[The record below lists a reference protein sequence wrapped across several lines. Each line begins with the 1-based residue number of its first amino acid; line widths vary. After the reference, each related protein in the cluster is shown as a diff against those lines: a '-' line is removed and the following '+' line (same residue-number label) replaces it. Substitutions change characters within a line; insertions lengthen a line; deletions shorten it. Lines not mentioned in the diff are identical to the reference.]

1 MGWDNSGNFP
11 AAVLVQV
18 RGPLSIQVLAEFY
31 SEREGIIDFTKKVLQ
46 MVEEQCPG
54 TPIAAHYGDP
64 AGGARFSKGTGGL
77 TSNAQLQ
84 YEECGITIIP
94 AEQGLYARIQS
105 VDQMLARADGML
117 IDPRC
122 TRLINGFIGGYVYPE
137 KIGIAGE
144 FLQQPLKNT
153 FSHIHDALQY
163 LCSKLFSV
171 RKRQDMEAEMRQVY
185 TLDQIRKDLA
195 ESENENYDDPKRW
208 GM

>member
-1 MGWDNSGNFP
+1 
-11 AAVLVQV
+11 
-18 RGPLSIQVLAEFY
+18 
-31 SEREGIIDFTKKVLQ
+31 

-54 TPIAAHYGDP
+54 IPVAAHYGDP

-84 YEECGITIIP
+84 FEECGIIIIP

-105 VDQMLARADGML
+105 VDQMLARADG
-117 IDPRC
+117 IVVDPRC

-144 FLQQPLKNT
+144 FLAQPMKNT

-171 RKRQDMEAEMRQVY
+171 RKRQDMEMEMRQVY
-185 TLDQIRKDLA
+185 TLDDIRKQIQERD
-195 ESENENYDDPKRW
+195 SEDGSDDWKRR
-208 GM
+208 